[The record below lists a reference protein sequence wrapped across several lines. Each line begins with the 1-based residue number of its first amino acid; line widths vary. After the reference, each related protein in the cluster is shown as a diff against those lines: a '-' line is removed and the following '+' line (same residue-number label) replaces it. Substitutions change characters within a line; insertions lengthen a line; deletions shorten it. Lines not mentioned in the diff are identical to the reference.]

1 MTGDDASARPRWLA
15 AVRRYL
21 VAVAVGNLL
30 WEAAQ
35 LPLYTLWRTEPVR
48 SLVRAVLHCTAG
60 DIVIAAVMR
69 VIALV
74 AVGNARWPNE
84 RLVAVVVVV
93 VATGVAIQS
102 AVNTSTRLRG
112 DGPIPNGCRRC
123 PGWGLGSRRSLN
135 GCLCRRSHWPG
146 RLTPPRSAPPSIGR
160 ESCRLLLSCAGG
172 VWACIRSIAGWM
184 LLPTPAAPADIAAS
198 PSSSQQ
204 AVPDENVPPLT
215 ELRSVPRLWSATKG
229 NCLSQPR
236 LGVRLELVVATR
248 RPSVS
253 RRS

>member
-60 DIVIAAVMR
+60 DIVIAAVML

-84 RLVAVVVVV
+84 RLAAVVVVV
-93 VATGVAIQS
+93 VAAGVAYTIGS
-102 AVNTSTRLRG
+102 EYVNTIARRSWTYTEWMPTVPWLGTGLTPLAQWLFVPSLALAWATRLKRAQG
-112 DGPIPNGCRRC
+112 QP
-123 PGWGLGSRRSLN
+123 
-135 GCLCRRSHWPG
+135 
-146 RLTPPRSAPPSIGR
+146 
-160 ESCRLLLSCAGG
+160 
-172 VWACIRSIAGWM
+172 
-184 LLPTPAAPADIAAS
+184 LPTPPETGNARFSIAQHRCCT
-198 PSSSQQ
+198 QQ
-204 AVPDENVPPLT
+204 PY
-215 ELRSVPRLWSATKG
+215 G
-229 NCLSQPR
+229 N
-236 LGVRLELVVATR
+236 
-248 RPSVS
+248 
-253 RRS
+253 